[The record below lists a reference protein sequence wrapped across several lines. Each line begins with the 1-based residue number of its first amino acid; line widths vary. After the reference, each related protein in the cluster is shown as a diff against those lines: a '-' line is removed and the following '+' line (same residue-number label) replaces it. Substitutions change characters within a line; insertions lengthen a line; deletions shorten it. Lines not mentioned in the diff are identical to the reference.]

1 MFKSLFEAISQVF
14 KSIFQGIF
22 GLFNAVFR
30 VIKTIINK
38 VIFLMKVGFA
48 LLFTFIKAI
57 FYKENKMN
65 QRIQIG

>member
-1 MFKSLFEAISQVF
+1 MFEAISQVF
-14 KSIFQGIF
+14 KSIFQAIF
-22 GLFNAVFR
+22 GLFNTVFR

-38 VIFLMKVGFA
+38 VIFLMKVGFT